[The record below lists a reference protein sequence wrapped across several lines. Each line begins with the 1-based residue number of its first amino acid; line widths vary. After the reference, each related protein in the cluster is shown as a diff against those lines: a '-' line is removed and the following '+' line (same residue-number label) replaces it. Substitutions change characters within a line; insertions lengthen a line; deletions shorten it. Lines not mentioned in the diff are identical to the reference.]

1 MYRWLVYETVEAPGG
16 VVGGTPETEAV
27 LPCLGAL
34 KKWMGLAT
42 PARQPLH
49 PAFSESFVCPPG
61 SLRSHIRQ
69 SADPSRSS
77 TDEGCPARVSGC
89 LASSVD
95 RFDFF
100 KIQRSALLASAG
112 DGAKTASS
120 SSRGRAER

>member
-1 MYRWLVYETVEAPGG
+1 MYRWLVYETVEAPDG
-16 VVGGTPETEAV
+16 VVGGTSETEAV

-95 RFDFF
+95 RRFLQNS
-100 KIQRSALLASAG
+100 KISLAG
-112 DGAKTASS
+112 ERRRRRAKTASS